1 MAPILSKD
9 QSLQD
14 HRGGP
19 DRQARRSRRY
29 YIPPDAART
38 ITALLTLRDQIIA
51 PILAGL
57 HSPRMG
63 RKPKAW
69 TAVDR
74 AYEQLRIGMQTLFD
88 DLGLETMAT
97 AA

>member
-1 MAPILSKD
+1 
-9 QSLQD
+9 
-14 HRGGP
+14 
-19 DRQARRSRRY
+19 
-29 YIPPDAART
+29 
-38 ITALLTLRDQIIA
+38 
-51 PILAGL
+51 
-57 HSPRMG
+57 MG

-74 AYEQLRIGMQTLFD
+74 DYEQLRIGMQTLFD